1 VIDSWLDLVHG
12 ASCVGCSV
20 PGRALCRACRDRL
33 PFRSLPVRPSPCPEG
48 LAACFAAGEYDGLLG
63 RMVVAHKERAA
74 FALARPLGRALAAA
88 AGPVLDPTTPTML
101 VPVPSRAA
109 VVRARGHD
117 PMLRVSRVA
126 ARTLRGS
133 GFAVE
138 VVRLL
143 EQHRLVADQVGLGS
157 EQRAA
162 NLAGSMRVRPTPR
175 ARLARAG
182 TPVSVVLCDDVVT
195 TGATARE
202 AQRTLEGS
210 GVRVRA
216 VVTVAATRRRFG
228 PSAA

>member
-20 PGRALCRACRDRL
+20 PGRALCRDCRDRL
-33 PFRSLPVRPSPCPEG
+33 PSRSWRVRPTPCPEG

-63 RMVVAHKERAA
+63 QMVVAHKERAA
-74 FALARPLGRALAAA
+74 FALASPLGLALAAA
-88 AGPVLDPTTPTML
+88 ARPVLDPTTPAVL

-126 ARTLRGS
+126 ARQLRRTGL
-133 GFAVE
+133 AVE
-138 VVRLL
+138 VARLL
-143 EQHRLVADQVGLGS
+143 EQRRAVADQVGLGS
-157 EQRAA
+157 AQRAA
-162 NLAGSMRVRPTPR
+162 NLSGSMRVRSAAR
-175 ARLARAG
+175 ARLARSG
-182 TPVSVVLCDDVVT
+182 IPVSVVLCDDVVT

-202 AQRTLEGS
+202 AQRTLEDS
-210 GVRVRA
+210 GLRVRA

-228 PSAA
+228 PAPG